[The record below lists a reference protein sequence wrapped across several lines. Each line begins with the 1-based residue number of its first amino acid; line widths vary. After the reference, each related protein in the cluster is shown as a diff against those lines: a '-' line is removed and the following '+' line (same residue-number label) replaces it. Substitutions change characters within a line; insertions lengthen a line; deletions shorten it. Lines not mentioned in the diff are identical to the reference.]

1 MGQTV
6 AHNRKARHDYTIEDT
21 LEAGIAL
28 TGTEIKSVRASNVN
42 LQDAYARIEHGEAWL
57 VGMHIAPW
65 AGGNRNNHEP
75 LRDRKLLLHR
85 TQIDQI
91 RGRAKTRGL
100 TLIPLSMYFNDRGR
114 AKVQLGLARGK
125 KKYDRRRDIAARDA
139 RRDLDRQMA
148 DARRGRHGGRSA
160 RVSG

>member
-6 AHNRKARHDYTIEDT
+6 AQNRKARHDYAIEDT

-42 LQDAYARIEHGEAWL
+42 LQDAYARIERGEAWL

-75 LRDRKLLLHR
+75 MRDRKLLLHR
-85 TQIDQI
+85 SQIDQLL
-91 RGRAKTRGL
+91 GRTKAKGL
-100 TLIPLSMYFNDRGR
+100 TLVPLSMYFNDRGR

-125 KKYDRRRDIAARDA
+125 KNYDRRRDIAARDA
-139 RRDLDRQMA
+139 RRDMEREVA
-148 DARRGRHGGRSA
+148 DAQRGR
-160 RVSG
+160 